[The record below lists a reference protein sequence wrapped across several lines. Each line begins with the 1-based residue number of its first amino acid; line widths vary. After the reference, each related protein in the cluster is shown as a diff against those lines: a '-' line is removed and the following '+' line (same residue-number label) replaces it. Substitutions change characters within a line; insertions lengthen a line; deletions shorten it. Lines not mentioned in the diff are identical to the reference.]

1 MTLEETRKRIL
12 EDEAFVLEETKKLQE
27 LFKMKQVIRYHHKRE
42 EVIDTESVAEHVY
55 GMMVLADYFIALGEH
70 RDWNYARIQQMALYH
85 DIDEI
90 LTGDR
95 IGYLKTASDRA
106 KEYDAQK
113 AILALLPEISREIAG
128 SCLEEYDLQSTIE
141 SRFVKAIDKIEPL
154 FHLITENGKKICLE
168 NKVTHAQS
176 RSIKDKYVQEFKYI
190 RRFNDVLNEHML
202 KNGYFTPES
211 DII

>member
-12 EDEAFVLEETKKLQE
+12 EDDEFVLSETKKIQE
-27 LFKMKQVIRYHHKRE
+27 LFRMKQVIRYHHTRD

-55 GMMVLADYFIALGEH
+55 GMMVLADYFIALEEH
-70 RDWNYARIQQMALYH
+70 SAWNYTRIQQMALYH

-95 IGYLKTASDRA
+95 IGYLKTDADRA

-113 AILALLPEISREIAG
+113 QILTMLADTQKSIAG
-128 SCLEEYDLQSTIE
+128 SCLQEYENQETIE

-154 FHLITENGKKICLE
+154 FHLISENGKKICHE
-168 NKVTHAQS
+168 NQVTHSQS
-176 RSIKDKYVQEFKYI
+176 RSIKDKYVQKFEYI
-190 RRFNDVLNEHML
+190 KRFNDVLNEYML
-202 KNGYFTPES
+202 QNGFFVPEK
-211 DII
+211 